1 MKTRILVFLLM
12 LTVTMVLC
20 ACDAKRRAQRRI
32 RRITERCPELVTVQA
47 HPIDTFIELPPV
59 VDSAVMPLAP
69 LLDCQAVKIQTEQGT
84 FTATATDDSLT
95 ITYEAEQEPVHYEDT
110 LHYLQVVIEDP
121 PPAEKKKPPA
131 FLWFL
136 LGMVVVL
143 LAIIITA
150 IIIVIKMV
158 KVS

>member
-1 MKTRILVFLLM
+1 MKTRCFLFLM
-12 LTVTMVLC
+12 MLSVTMVLC

-47 HPIDTFIELPPV
+47 HPIDTFIELPPLA
-59 VDSAVMPLAP
+59 DSAVMPLAP
-69 LLDCQAVKIQTEQGT
+69 LLDGQAVKIQTEQGI

-95 ITYEAEQEPVHYEDT
+95 VTYEAEPEPVHFSDT
-110 LHYLQVVIEDP
+110 LHYSQVVIEEA
-121 PPAEKKKPPA
+121 PPAKKKPPA
-131 FLWFL
+131 FMWFL

-143 LAIIITA
+143 LAVIVTA
-150 IIIVIKMV
+150 IVIVIKMV

>member
-1 MKTRILVFLLM
+1 MKTRCFLFLM
-12 LTVTMVLC
+12 MLSVTMVLC

-32 RRITERCPELVTVQA
+32 RRITEQCPELLTVQA
-47 HPIDTFIELPPV
+47 HPIDTFLAVPSV
-59 VDSAVMPLAP
+59 ADSARLPLAP
-69 LLDCQAVKIQTEQGT
+69 LMEGQPVVVTTKQGT
-84 FTATATDDSLT
+84 FTATATDDTLT
-95 ITYEAEQEPVHYEDT
+95 ITYETEPEPIHFADT
-110 LHYLQVVIEDP
+110 VKYAQVVIEEQ
-121 PPAEKKKPPA
+121 PPAKKKPPA

-158 KVS
+158 KTS

>member
-1 MKTRILVFLLM
+1 MKTRHFILFLL
-12 LTVTMVLC
+12 LVSMVLC

-32 RRITERCPELVTVQA
+32 RRIVERCPELLSVQA
-47 HPIDTFIELPPV
+47 HPIDTFIELPPLA
-59 VDSAVMPLAP
+59 DCAVMPLAP
-69 LLDCQAVKIQTEQGT
+69 LLDGQAVKIQTEQGT
-84 FTATATDDSLT
+84 FTATATNDSLT
-95 ITYEAEQEPVHYEDT
+95 VTYEAEQEPVHYEDT
-110 LHYLQVVIEDP
+110 LRYSQVVIEDP

-158 KVS
+158 KTS